1 MMGLLIISSYFLMLL
16 QLQPHLPWLPWCV
29 LVFIGFRYAAAMRGV
44 IYMSKYRVKTDFAEV
59 IKAIKNPEQS
69 VDRIFTEEVFA
80 ALEQISEEEIF
91 GQEHVIKPLIAKIRA
106 NAEVPDRE
114 RPFITAAFFGPPGVG
129 KTTLAKVISK
139 AIFKSPQHFLC
150 IDSSQY
156 KDHDTSSLNGTAKG
170 YVGSDTYGALPNW
183 LRQTGGKGV
192 LLIDEPDRVNGDPKR
207 WIQATM
213 PFLNG
218 RLTEVSTQQE
228 FSTRNTAILFAS
240 NYEHEKL
247 GLIAERYHSLQ
258 EVMSPAEL
266 AAAMRKEVMTIL
278 DGSVFPKAF
287 LDRLDFIGVF
297 APLTKEAMADIVL
310 KEMDDLTSRHEMELE
325 FVDPE
330 VLKAVIRVAQAGD
343 STGARDFERWVTEYV
358 NPALI
363 AAKRQNAKKVKLI
376 LGPDGKVYAPITQSR
391 DERPQTEPASGRAK
405 AKQ

>member
-1 MMGLLIISSYFLMLL
+1 MTGLLMIVMYLLMLL
-16 QLQPHLPWLPWCV
+16 QLQPHMPWLPWCV
-29 LVFIGFRYAAAMRGV
+29 LLALGVRYAIKMGV
-44 IYMSKYRVKTDFAEV
+44 IDMSKYRALTNFPDVVKTIES
-59 IKAIKNPEQS
+59 PEQS

-114 RPFITAAFFGPPGVG
+114 RPFITAIFFGPPGVG
-129 KTTLAKVISK
+129 KTTLAKAISD

-192 LLIDEPDRVNGDPKR
+192 LLIDEPDRVNGDPQR
-207 WIQATM
+207 WMQATM
-213 PFLNG
+213 PLLDG
-218 RLTEVSTQQE
+218 RVTEVSTQQE

-266 AAAMRKEVMTIL
+266 AAAIRKEVMTVLGKSI
-278 DGSVFPKAF
+278 FPKAL
-287 LDRLDFIGVF
+287 LDRLDFIGTF
-297 APLTKEAMADIVL
+297 SPLTKEVMADIVL
-310 KEMDDLTSRHEMELE
+310 KGMNDLTNRHEMELK

-330 VLKAVIRVAQAGD
+330 VLKVVIRVAQAGD
-343 STGARDFERWVTEYV
+343 STGARDFKRWVTEYV
-358 NPALI
+358 NPALV
-363 AAKRQNAKKVKLI
+363 AAKRQNAAKVNLGM
-376 LGPDGKVYAPITQSR
+376 GPDGKVYATIIQSR

-405 AKQ
+405 AR

>member
-1 MMGLLIISSYFLMLL
+1 MTGLLMIVMYLLMLL
-16 QLQPHLPWLPWCV
+16 QLQPHMPWLPWCV
-29 LVFIGFRYAAAMRGV
+29 LLALGVRYAIKMGV
-44 IYMSKYRVKTDFAEV
+44 IDMSKYRALTNFPDVVKTIES
-59 IKAIKNPEQS
+59 PEPS
-69 VDRIFTEEVFA
+69 VDRIFTEEVFV
-80 ALEQISEEEIF
+80 ALDQIGENEIF
-91 GQEHVIKPLIAKIRA
+91 GQEHVIKPLIVKIRA
-106 NAEVPDRE
+106 NAEVPGRE

-129 KTTLAKVISK
+129 KTTLAKAISE

-156 KDHDTSSLNGTAKG
+156 KDHDTSSLNGTGKG
-170 YVGSDTYGALPNW
+170 YLGSDTYGALPNW

-207 WIQATM
+207 WIQAMM
-213 PFLNG
+213 PLLDG

-258 EVMSPAEL
+258 AAMSPAEL
-266 AAAMRKEVMTIL
+266 AAAIRKEVMTVL

-287 LDRLDFIGVF
+287 LDRLDFTGVF
-297 APLTKEAMADIVL
+297 APLTKEVMADIVL
-310 KEMDDLTSRHEMELE
+310 KEMYSLTSKHEMELE

-343 STGARDFERWVTEYV
+343 STGARDFKRWVTEYV
-358 NPALI
+358 NPALV
-363 AAKRQNAKKVKLI
+363 AAKRQNAAKVKLGM
-376 LGPDGKVYAPITQSR
+376 GPDGKVYATITQSR

-405 AKQ
+405 AR

>member
-1 MMGLLIISSYFLMLL
+1 MTGLLMIVMYLLMLL
-16 QLQPHLPWLPWCV
+16 QLQPHMPWLPWCV
-29 LVFIGFRYAAAMRGV
+29 LLALGVRYAIKMGV
-44 IYMSKYRVKTDFAEV
+44 IDMSKYRALTNFPDVVKTIES
-59 IKAIKNPEQS
+59 PEQS

-114 RPFITAAFFGPPGVG
+114 RPFITAIFFGPPGVG
-129 KTTLAKVISK
+129 KTTLAKAISD

-192 LLIDEPDRVNGDPKR
+192 LLIDEPDRVNGDPQR
-207 WIQATM
+207 WMQATM
-213 PFLNG
+213 PLLDG
-218 RLTEVSTQQE
+218 RVTEVSTQQE

-258 EVMSPAEL
+258 GVMSPAEL
-266 AAAMRKEVMTIL
+266 AAAIRKEVMTVLGKSI
-278 DGSVFPKAF
+278 FPKAL
-287 LDRLDFIGVF
+287 LDRLDFIGTF
-297 APLTKEAMADIVL
+297 SPLTKEVMADIVL
-310 KEMDDLTSRHEMELE
+310 KGMNDLTNRHEMELK

-330 VLKAVIRVAQAGD
+330 VLKVVIRVAQAGD
-343 STGARDFERWVTEYV
+343 STGARDFKRWVTEYV
-358 NPALI
+358 NPALV
-363 AAKRQNAKKVKLI
+363 AAKRQNAAKVNLGM
-376 LGPDGKVYAPITQSR
+376 GPDGKVYATIIQSR

-405 AKQ
+405 AR

>member
-1 MMGLLIISSYFLMLL
+1 MLGLFIISSYFLMLI
-16 QLQPHLPWLPWCV
+16 QLQPHLPWLPWLILIV
-29 LVFIGFRYAAAMRGV
+29 ISFRYAIKMGV
-44 IYMSKYRVKTDFAEV
+44 VDMSKYRKLTRFEEVVKTIE
-59 IKAIKNPEQS
+59 KPEQS

-80 ALEQISEEEIF
+80 ALEQIGEEEIF

-129 KTTLAKVISK
+129 KTTLAKAINEK
-139 AIFKSPQHFLC
+139 IFKSPQHFLC

-170 YVGSDTYGALPNW
+170 YLGSDTYGALPNW

-192 LLIDEPDRVNGDPKR
+192 LLIDEPDRVNGEPKR
-207 WIQATM
+207 WIQSFMSHIGGKVA
-213 PFLNG
+213 
-218 RLTEVSTQQE
+218 EVSTQQE
-228 FSTRNTAILFAS
+228 FSTRNTAIFFAS

-258 EVMSPAEL
+258 EVMTPAEL
-266 AAAMRKEVMTIL
+266 AAAIRKEVMTIL

-297 APLTKEAMADIVL
+297 APLTTEVMTDIVL
-310 KEMDDLTSRHEMELE
+310 KETDGLTSKHEMELE

-330 VLKAVIRVAQAGD
+330 VLKAVIRVARAGE
-343 STGARDFERWVTEYV
+343 STGARDFKRWVTEHV
-358 NPALI
+358 NPALVS
-363 AAKRQNAKKVKLI
+363 ARRQNAQKVKLV
-376 LGPDGKVYAPITQSR
+376 LGPDGKVIASITQSR
-391 DERPQTEPASGRAK
+391 DEPPATGRAK
-405 AKQ
+405 ARP

>member
-1 MMGLLIISSYFLMLL
+1 MLGLFIFSSYFLMLI
-16 QLQPHLPWLPWCV
+16 QLQPHLPWLPWLILIV
-29 LVFIGFRYAAAMRGV
+29 ISFRYAIKMGV
-44 IYMSKYRVKTDFAEV
+44 IDMSKYRKLTKFEEVVKTIE
-59 IKAIKNPEQS
+59 KPEQS

-129 KTTLAKVISK
+129 KTTLAKAINER
-139 AIFKSPQHFLC
+139 IFKSPQHFLC

-170 YVGSDTYGALPNW
+170 YLGSDTYGALPNW
-183 LRQTGGKGV
+183 LRQTGGRGV
-192 LLIDEPDRVNGDPKR
+192 LLIDEPDRVNGEPKR
-207 WIQATM
+207 WIQSFMSHIGGKVA
-213 PFLNG
+213 
-218 RLTEVSTQQE
+218 EVSTQQE
-228 FSTRNTAILFAS
+228 FSTRNTAIFFAS

-258 EVMSPAEL
+258 EVMTPAEL
-266 AAAMRKEVMTIL
+266 AAAIRKEVMTIL

-297 APLTKEAMADIVL
+297 APLTTEVMTDIVL
-310 KEMDDLTSRHEMELE
+310 KETDGLTSKHEMELE

-330 VLKAVIRVAQAGD
+330 VLKAVIRVARAGE
-343 STGARDFERWVTEYV
+343 STGARDFKRWVTEHV
-358 NPALI
+358 NPALV
-363 AAKRQNAKKVKLI
+363 AAKRENAQKLK
-376 LGPDGKVYAPITQSR
+376 LLLTPDGKVIASITQYR
-391 DERPQTEPASGRAK
+391 DEPPATGRAK
-405 AKQ
+405 ARP

>member
-44 IYMSKYRVKTDFAEV
+44 IDMSKYRVKTDFAEV

-129 KTTLAKVISK
+129 KTTLAKVISE

-192 LLIDEPDRVNGDPKR
+192 LLIDEPDRVNGDSQR
-207 WIQATM
+207 WMQALM
-213 PFLNG
+213 PLFDG
-218 RLTEVSTQQE
+218 RVTEVSTQQE
-228 FSTRNTAILFAS
+228 FSTRNIAIFLAS
-240 NYEHEKL
+240 NYEYEKL
-247 GLIAERYHSLQ
+247 GSIAERYHSLQ

-266 AAAMRKEVMTIL
+266 AAAIRKEVMTVL
-278 DGSVFPKAF
+278 DGSPFPRPL
-287 LDRLDFIGVF
+287 LDRLDSIGSF
-297 APLTKEAMADIVL
+297 APLTKEVMTDIVL
-310 KEMDDLTSRHEMELE
+310 KEMDDLTSKHQMELE

-343 STGARDFERWVTEYV
+343 STGARDFKRWVTEYV
-358 NPALI
+358 NPGLVD
-363 AAKRQNAKKVKLI
+363 AKRQNAKKVKLI
-376 LGPDGKVYAPITQSR
+376 LGPDGKVYATITQSR
-391 DERPQTEPASGRAK
+391 DELPASGRAK